1 MVGGRGGEVG
11 SRWGKFFK
19 EVVFKVDFECYFIVL
34 KTKVTETVPFGGVGE
49 IGNVAKRGQVDFRDG
64 KLVDVSKFIV

>member
-49 IGNVAKRGQVDFRDG
+49 IVNVA
-64 KLVDVSKFIV
+64 IT

>member
-1 MVGGRGGEVG
+1 MVGGRGDVG

-19 EVVFKVDFECYFIVL
+19 EVVFKVDLECYFIVL

-49 IGNVAKRGQVDFRDG
+49 IVNVA
-64 KLVDVSKFIV
+64 IT